1 MNLTFSKK
9 TILKTTILFSTF
21 LIAAAYF
28 FQHYM
33 GLEPCFLCIV
43 QRICV
48 IGIGISSIFLL
59 IVESY
64 SKNKTYKS
72 ILNVFGYLFYFSTAL
87 IGLVSASRQ
96 IYMQRFPDPYASCGP
111 GYEYI
116 LENSSLAKS
125 IPQLFLATGNCSE
138 IDWTFIGFSM
148 AECMIPIFISFI
160 IIGFYLLF
168 KKAD

>member
-1 MNLTFSKK
+1 MDLTFKKK
-9 TILKTTILFSTF
+9 TILKTTIIFSTF
-21 LIAAAYF
+21 LIVAAYF

-48 IGIGISSIFLL
+48 IGIGISATFLL

-64 SKNKTYKS
+64 YKNKKYKS
-72 ILNVFGYLFYFSTAL
+72 IFNLFGYLSYFFITIVGFL
-87 IGLVSASRQ
+87 SASRQ

-148 AECMIPIFISFI
+148 AECMIPIFTTFI
-160 IIGFYLLF
+160 IIGLYLLF